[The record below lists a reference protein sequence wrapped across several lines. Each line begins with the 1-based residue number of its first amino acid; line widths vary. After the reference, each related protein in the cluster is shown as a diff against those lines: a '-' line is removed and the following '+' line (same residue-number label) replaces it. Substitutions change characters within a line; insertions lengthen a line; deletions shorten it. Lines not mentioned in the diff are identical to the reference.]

1 MKLNDAAF
9 DLSNGPVL
17 DDVSGSLQ
25 CVRVRF
31 SLFALCLRMM
41 PLYVECSENCLNR
54 LREKGHK
61 CSKPK

>member
-31 SLFALCLRMM
+31 FSIRFMFKDDADVCRVFGDLFESTLGKR
-41 PLYVECSENCLNR
+41 P
-54 LREKGHK
+54 
-61 CSKPK
+61 